1 MFTIFVSA
9 KEIILLTTQ
18 QNNNIMTTQEMQ
30 QTINKRIE
38 LLKTYKEV
46 QDVLKTMSEAEG
58 KQFLIDTAISTL
70 LGL

>member
-18 QNNNIMTTQEMQ
+18 QNNKIMTTQEMQ

>member
-1 MFTIFVSA
+1 
-9 KEIILLTTQ
+9 
-18 QNNNIMTTQEMQ
+18 MTNQEMQ

-46 QDVLKTMSEAEG
+46 QDILKTMTESEG
-58 KQFLIDTAISTL
+58 KKFLIDTAISTL